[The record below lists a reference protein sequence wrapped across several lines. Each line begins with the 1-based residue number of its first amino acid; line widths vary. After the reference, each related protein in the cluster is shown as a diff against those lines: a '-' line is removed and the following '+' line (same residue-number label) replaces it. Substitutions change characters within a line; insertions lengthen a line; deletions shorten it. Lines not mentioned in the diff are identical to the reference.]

1 MPNNRNIVVV
11 GSINTDMIV
20 STDRFPNPGET
31 ILANEFTIVLGG
43 KGANQA
49 VSAAR
54 LSAQVTLAARVGND
68 VFGNKAIDILKN
80 EQIDV
85 SLISIDEKFA
95 SGVALI
101 SVDSNA
107 ENTIVVS
114 PGANNNLL
122 FEDMSCFE
130 DIIHENSI
138 VVFQLEI
145 PLDTIAKVCEFAKAK
160 KAQVILNPAPAR
172 ELTRDLLSNV
182 DIITPN
188 QTEAKLL
195 SGISVVNEETALEA
209 AKIIYQQGPQVVIIT
224 MGSAGSFVYTPSKSV
239 LVPSYTVKAKDT
251 TAAGD
256 VYNGALAVSLSQGKN
271 IFESV
276 EYATTAAAI
285 SVTRFG
291 AQDSAPT
298 REEVSNFLSNNKS
311 KN

>member
-1 MPNNRNIVVV
+1 MPNNRNIIVV

-31 ILANEFTIVLGG
+31 VLAHQFNMVLGG

-54 LSAQVTLAARVGND
+54 LGAHVTLAARVGND
-68 VFGNKAIDILKN
+68 VFGSKAIETLKA

-85 SLISIDEKFA
+85 SMISIDEKFA

-101 SVDSNA
+101 SVDSKA

-122 FEDMSCFE
+122 FDEMNSFE
-130 DIIHENSI
+130 NIINENSI
-138 VVFQLEI
+138 AVFQLEI
-145 PLDTIAKVCEFAKAK
+145 PVDTIIKVCEFAKAK
-160 KAQVILNPAPAR
+160 GAKVILNPAPAR
-172 ELTRDLLSNV
+172 ELPPSLLANV

-195 SGISVVNEETALEA
+195 SGITVVNEESALDA
-209 AKIIYQQGPQVVIIT
+209 ARIIHQLGPQIVIIT
-224 MGSAGSFVYTPSKSV
+224 MGAAGSFIYTGSESV
-239 LVPSYTVKAKDT
+239 LVPSYVVNATDT

-256 VYNGALAVSLSQGKN
+256 VYNGALAVSLSQDKS
-271 IFESV
+271 IFEAV
-276 EYATTAAAI
+276 EYATAAAAI

-298 REEVSNFLSNNKS
+298 SEEVSRFLSINKC

>member
-1 MPNNRNIVVV
+1 MPNNRNIIVV

-31 ILANEFTIVLGG
+31 VLAHQFNMVLGG

-54 LSAQVTLAARVGND
+54 LGAHVTLAARVGND
-68 VFGNKAIDILKN
+68 VFGSKAIETLKA

-85 SLISIDEKFA
+85 SMISIDEKFA

-101 SVDSNA
+101 SVDSKA

-122 FEDMSCFE
+122 FDEMNSFE
-130 DIIHENSI
+130 NIINENSI
-138 VVFQLEI
+138 AVFQLEI
-145 PLDTIAKVCEFAKAK
+145 PVDTIIKVCEFAKAK
-160 KAQVILNPAPAR
+160 GAKVILNPAPAR
-172 ELTRDLLSNV
+172 ELPPSLLANV

-195 SGISVVNEETALEA
+195 SGITVVNEESALDA
-209 AKIIYQQGPQVVIIT
+209 ARIIHQLGPQIVIIT
-224 MGSAGSFVYTPSKSV
+224 MGAAGSFIYTGSESV
-239 LVPSYTVKAKDT
+239 LVPSYVVNATDT

-256 VYNGALAVSLSQGKN
+256 VYNGALAVSLSQDKS
-271 IFESV
+271 IFEAV
-276 EYATTAAAI
+276 EYATAAAAI

-298 REEVSNFLSNNKS
+298 NEEVSRFLSINKC